1 MKKLILKTKNLTAGY
16 DNKIILQNVNFELYN
31 DDFIAVIGPNGGGK
45 STLLKTILGLIPI
58 IDGKISF
65 YDNGKE
71 IKQLKIGYLP
81 QYHAVDKR
89 FPLTVI
95 EVLHSGFLNN
105 RIFNFKIKQ
114 EKKKIIEE
122 IAKRLSIS
130 DVLNSPINNLSGG
143 QLQKVFLGR
152 AIVNSPKLLVL
163 DEPNTY
169 VDSQF
174 EGELYQM
181 LKELNQEMAILMV
194 SHDLGTIS
202 SYVKSIA
209 CVNRDFVLHKSN
221 ELSQELIDTYNCPID
236 VVTHGHIPHRV
247 LPTHTHKKKN

>member
-1 MKKLILKTKNLTAGY
+1 MKNLILQTKNLTAGY
-16 DNKIILQNVNFELYN
+16 DNKIILQNVNFKLYD
-31 DDFIAVIGPNGGGK
+31 DDFIAIIGPNGGGK
-45 STLLKTILGLIPI
+45 STLLKTILGLLPI
-58 IDGKISF
+58 IDGEILF
-65 YDNGKE
+65 YDEGKE

-89 FPLTVI
+89 FPLTSFEVI
-95 EVLHSGFLNN
+95 HSGFLNN
-105 RIFNFKIKQ
+105 QLFNFKIKGN
-114 EKKKIIEE
+114 KKKIVKE
-122 IAKRLSIS
+122 IAEKLSIS
-130 DVLNSPINNLSGG
+130 NILNSPINKLSGG

-152 AIVNSPKLLVL
+152 AIANSPKLLVL

-174 EGELYQM
+174 EGELYEM

-209 CVNRDFVLHKSN
+209 CINRDFILHESN
-221 ELSQELIDTYNCPID
+221 ELSQEIIDTYNCPID
-236 VVTHGHIPHRV
+236 MITHGHIPHRV
-247 LPTHTHKKKN
+247 LPTHTHKKDS